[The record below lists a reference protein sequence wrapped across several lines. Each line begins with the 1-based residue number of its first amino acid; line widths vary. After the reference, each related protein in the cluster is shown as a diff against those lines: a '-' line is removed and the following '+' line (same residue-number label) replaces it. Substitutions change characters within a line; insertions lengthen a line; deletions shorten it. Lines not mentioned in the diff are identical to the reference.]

1 LLFVFHVPWKSDT
14 IKPAHFRR
22 LILGGDSMTDRL
34 IYLDH
39 AATTP
44 VDEQVVAAML
54 PYFTEFYGN
63 PSSIHR
69 AGRAALE
76 ALDDARETLA
86 SVLGASRKEIVF
98 TGGGSE
104 ADNLAIKG
112 VALAQRQAGKGGHI
126 ITSAIE
132 HHAVLHAVEYLEAL
146 GFEVTVLPVDTDGL
160 VRPADLQ
167 AALRPDTVLATI
179 MYANN
184 EIGTIQPLAE
194 LGAICR
200 AKGVPL
206 HTDAVQATGSLAL
219 NVDAL
224 NVDLLTLAAHKFYGP
239 KGVGALY
246 VRRGTPLLPQ
256 INGGGQERRRR
267 AGTENVAGIVGM
279 ATALRLAE
287 EHRASYAAHCAEL
300 RDRLIAG
307 VLERIPYT
315 SLNGHAT
322 QRLPNNANIAFEY
335 VEGESVL
342 LVLDQ
347 RGIAASSGSACTSG
361 SLEASHVLTALGLPY
376 ERAIGSVRFSVG
388 KSTTAADI
396 DYLLDV
402 LPALIEQ
409 LRSVSPAYR

>member
-1 LLFVFHVPWKSDT
+1 
-14 IKPAHFRR
+14 
-22 LILGGDSMTDRL
+22 MTDRL

-54 PYFTEFYGN
+54 PYFSQQFGN
-63 PSSIHR
+63 PSSIHQL
-69 AGRAALE
+69 GRAALE
-76 ALDDARETLA
+76 ALDDARETVA
-86 SVLGASRKEIVF
+86 AVLGASRKEIIF

-112 VALAQRQAGKGGHI
+112 VALAQRQAGKGAHI

-132 HHAVLHAVEYLEAL
+132 HHAVLHAVEYLQGY
-146 GFEVTVLPVDTDGL
+146 GFEATVLPVDADGL
-160 VRPADLQ
+160 VRPADLR
-167 AALRPDTVLATI
+167 AALRPDTVLVSI

-200 AKGVPL
+200 EHGVPL
-206 HTDAVQATGSLAL
+206 HTDAVQAAGALPL

-224 NVDLLTLAAHKFYGP
+224 NVDLLSLAAHKFYGP

-246 VRRGTPLLPQ
+246 VRHGTPLLPQ
-256 INGGGQERRRR
+256 IHGGGQERRRR
-267 AGTENVAGIVGM
+267 AGTENVAAIVGL

-287 EHRASYAAHCAEL
+287 ERRASYVAHCAAL
-300 RDRLIAG
+300 RDRLVAG
-307 VLERIPYT
+307 ILDRIPNTY
-315 SLNGHAT
+315 LNGHPT
-322 QRLPNNANIAFEY
+322 QRLPNNANIAFDD

-342 LVLDQ
+342 LLLDQ
-347 RGIAASSGSACTSG
+347 HGVAASSGSACTSG

-376 ERAIGSVRFSVG
+376 ERAIGSVRFTVG
-388 KSTTAADI
+388 KATTAEEI
-396 DYLLDV
+396 DYVLDI
-402 LPALIEQ
+402 LPPLIER
-409 LRSVSPAYR
+409 LRAVALAHREPAAQPV